1 MFLHLYVSI
10 TPLILHSTS
19 FICCFVDILQHHSF
33 ALFYLLLWSIYFDP
47 SNTLLSLTL
56 VCATQPGDFSKMW
69 PSMDYFLLSRHR
81 PYNRKHLGE
90 VSLLIFP
97 KGFYVIFNST
107 ESYFLNIQTS
117 TLFTNYPHKS
127 MTRLSVHRIIID
139 DPKGGN
145 GGKCDHDHLE
155 ISPNWF

>member
-1 MFLHLYVSI
+1 
-10 TPLILHSTS
+10 
-19 FICCFVDILQHHSF
+19 
-33 ALFYLLLWSIYFDP
+33 
-47 SNTLLSLTL
+47 
-56 VCATQPGDFSKMW
+56 
-69 PSMDYFLLSRHR
+69 MDYFLLSIYRL
-81 PYNRKHLGE
+81 YNRKHLGE

-97 KGFYVIFNST
+97 MCFYVIFNST

-155 ISPNWF
+155 ISPNCF